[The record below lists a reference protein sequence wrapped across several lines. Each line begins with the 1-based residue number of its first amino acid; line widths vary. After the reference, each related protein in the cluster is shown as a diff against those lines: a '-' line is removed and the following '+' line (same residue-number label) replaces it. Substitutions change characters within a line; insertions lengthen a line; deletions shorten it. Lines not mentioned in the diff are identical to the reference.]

1 VLECKLPLRRSQD
14 RRTQRAVFGLIEVH
28 TLSHLTA
35 CSMIDTMPV
44 ASQCKSAWQWWQGD
58 SEAARQTQ
66 LAFITPQN
74 LIVQAASAALAPV
87 IVTAAVGAV
96 GFTAGG
102 IAANSA
108 ASSLMASY
116 GGAVGAGTACATLQS
131 IGAAGL
137 STASTVA
144 LSATGAVTGSAGFA
158 AVTRFFRGS
167 AAAAPGEQDA
177 ADAPLVDEPT
187 ADPTV
192 PVDDAGDP
200 DVPPLGAVYV

>member
-1 VLECKLPLRRSQD
+1 
-14 RRTQRAVFGLIEVH
+14 
-28 TLSHLTA
+28 
-35 CSMIDTMPV
+35 MIDTMPV

-66 LAFITPQN
+66 LAFIRPQN

-87 IVTAAVGAV
+87 IVTGAIGAV

-116 GGAVGAGTACATLQS
+116 GGAVGATSACATLQS

-144 LSATGAVTGSAGFA
+144 MSATGAVTGSAGFA
-158 AVTRFFRGS
+158 AVTRLFRRDN
-167 AAAAPGEQDA
+167 AAAHEEQDADTDADA
-177 ADAPLVDEPT
+177 ADAPLADEP
-187 ADPTV
+187 AAGPTV

-200 DVPPLGAVYV
+200 DVPPPGAVYV